1 MCGWDVCQYATSEMT
16 IPSLVLGLPGGQGY
30 FIANGDSEFGVPTMP
45 WTRAGV
51 VTDTVANTAGISACA
66 SDTFDAATL
75 TFDLSASH
83 NPQCWPWTGQVVAM
97 VRTTYTS
104 RATDTSSCSRGAD
117 SLRWLQWLY
126 TNSEIGI
133 LTDSVDVQLASGLSS
148 AVQAAYVTALNT
160 ATCDGTTLLITLP
173 TAWTLSTG
181 IAAFTQALSA
191 IGVIGC
197 AVGAA
202 LVWYHHTHPVIRS
215 ASSLFLLLSIAGVAL
230 LYTAGFLLVAPATAA
245 SCSAFSWSLNFGL
258 MLCFAPLFAKTY
270 RIYRIFGRKKLS
282 VVQLGNRKLFLLVL
296 VMLSVE
302 CVLMAA
308 WQGVGPVAPLVADIT
323 SSTTNS
329 AGHPIINQYV
339 QCGVR
344 SGASMVMFAVV
355 CVEKGVLFVFG
366 ALMAFTTRKVSSTFN
381 ESQGISLSIYNV
393 CFTIGIIS
401 PIVIVV
407 SAVGDV
413 LTLLLVFALL
423 WIAYF
428 TGGILFVPKLATIY
442 YHTNG
447 KDEVNNSVVAASQSS
462 SGYQFLSLA
471 ALSTVPVL
479 QGYQGAL
486 RKHLEA
492 VDARINRMKHDKS
505 TVHSSIQQRPSA
517 THAFNQPNSLPS
529 PPLAGRRQTSGE
541 QSVLNDREATN
552 KAASNQPSSR
562 TAVASPALQPR
573 STAAHALVPAR
584 SMTSSMSIS
593 KQIVAERSATDD
605 EYSVEDSV
613 DNGKRESVVLSDQ
626 MLLHRANTCS

>member
-83 NPQCWPWTGQVVAM
+83 NPQCWPWTGQMVAM
-97 VRTTYTS
+97 VRAAYTNT
-104 RATDTSSCSRGAD
+104 AADTSSCSRGLD
-117 SLRWLQWLY
+117 TLQFLQWLY
-126 TNSEIGI
+126 TNSEIGS
-133 LTDSVDVQLASGLSS
+133 LADGDDVQMAAGISS
-148 AVQAAYVTALNT
+148 AVQAAYLAALDSV
-160 ATCDGTTLLITLP
+160 TCDGITLLITLP
-173 TAWTLSTG
+173 TVWTLNTG
-181 IAAFTQALSA
+181 IAAFAQALSA
-191 IGVIGC
+191 LGLIGC
-197 AVGAA
+197 MVGAV
-202 LVWYHHTHPVIRS
+202 LVWYHHAHPVMRS
-215 ASSLFLLLSIAGVAL
+215 ASPMFVLMSIAGVAL

-270 RIYRIFGRKKLS
+270 RIYRIFERKKLS

-471 ALSTVPVL
+471 ALSTLPVV
-479 QGYQGAL
+479 QAYHASL
-486 RKHLEA
+486 RKHLDAVEA
-492 VDARINRMKHDKS
+492 RMARMKASKA
-505 TVHSSIQQRPSA
+505 SI
-517 THAFNQPNSLPS
+517 
-529 PPLAGRRQTSGE
+529 TSGGVAATNSGPMRQRKLSAGSSSDPHALARASSVSMPVGEQARLERAAIAVPE
-541 QSVLNDREATN
+541 QS
-552 KAASNQPSSR
+552 AAVSG
-562 TAVASPALQPR
+562 PAQR
-573 STAAHALVPAR
+573 SLHPAR
-584 SMTSSMSIS
+584 PRLSSSS
-593 KQIVAERSATDD
+593 SVSSLAPPRERAWSDD
-605 EYSVEDSV
+605 
-613 DNGKRESVVLSDQ
+613 
-626 MLLHRANTCS
+626 

>member
-1 MCGWDVCQYATSEMT
+1 MT
-16 IPSLVLGLPGGQGY
+16 EPAIPPLVLGLTGGMGY
-30 FIANGDSEFGVPTMP
+30 FIPNGDSEFGVPTMP
-45 WTRAGV
+45 YTRNN
-51 VTDTVANTAGISACA
+51 VTVDTVASPDGISACA

-75 TFDLSASH
+75 TFDLSASQ
-83 NPQCWPWTGQVVAM
+83 NAQCWPWTGQVVAM
-97 VRTTYTS
+97 VRTQYTS
-104 RATDTSSCSRGAD
+104 TATTGTSSCSRGLDA
-117 SLRWLQWLY
+117 LRFLQWLY
-126 TNSEIGI
+126 TNENIDT
-133 LTDSVDVQLASGLSS
+133 LTDNEDIQFAPTVAP
-148 AVQAAYVTALNT
+148 AVQAAYLAALDSV
-160 ATCDGTTLLITLP
+160 TCDGTTLLITLP
-173 TAWTLSTG
+173 TDWSLTSA
-181 IAAFTQALSA
+181 IAIFVQLLSA
-191 IGVIGC
+191 MGLIGC
-197 AVGAA
+197 AVAA
-202 LVWYHHTHPVIRS
+202 VLVWFHRAHPVVRS
-215 ASSLFLLLSIAGVAL
+215 ASPLFLLMSIGGVAL
-230 LYTAGFLLVAPATAA
+230 LFVAGFLLVAPATAA

-447 KDEVNNSVVAASQSS
+447 KDEVNTSMLATSSSSS
-462 SGYQFLSLA
+462 SGFQFVSLA
-471 ALSTVPVL
+471 AFSTLPLLLSYL
-479 QGYQGAL
+479 AAL
-486 RKHLEA
+486 KKHVEQVEA
-492 VDARINRMKHDKS
+492 RVAKLR
-505 TVHSSIQQRPSA
+505 
-517 THAFNQPNSLPS
+517 
-529 PPLAGRRQTSGE
+529 
-541 QSVLNDREATN
+541 TN
-552 KAASNQPSSR
+552 KASI
-562 TAVASPALQPR
+562 ASPSAFASPTLSHRPTISLRQPAPSAASAILSPNALSASR
-573 STAAHALVPAR
+573 SHSENYVLQSPGA
-584 SMTSSMSIS
+584 TSSDEPPPAQKRQPLAASGGS
-593 KQIVAERSATDD
+593 WTQHATSTLRPRTVSA
-605 EYSVEDSV
+605 SVEEKEERQTGAVGEAD
-613 DNGKRESVVLSDQ
+613 G
-626 MLLHRANTCS
+626 